1 MRPSI
6 VSPVP
11 SPCSEPSAAHKA
23 ALSRTNVDET
33 RSRLARPELIRN
45 RALAAELDSALARR
59 SYDALF
65 ALLRRLSGL
74 PGPRAN
80 EPLARAFAAE
90 VARAGPDTDELV
102 RALCAVGPAHAPAG
116 TDGEFLAM
124 VGAACIG
131 ARLAESP
138 DAALIEQLRA
148 LADDPRHR
156 IRESVA
162 RALVEASR
170 AHGDALALLLS
181 AWTDGYLGATVA
193 LEALT
198 ARVWLDRARS
208 AQPALDRLEE
218 AFGLAE
224 GAARA
229 DQRSQGYR
237 ALVKV
242 LAEAPARLLDRF
254 PRETLVWLESKAG
267 TPDVALRAALS
278 ALLPTARSRGH
289 GAPSLEK
296 FEQVLAESA
305 PPRRDPKTYVGPT
318 RKRGS
323 RRR

>member
-1 MRPSI
+1 
-6 VSPVP
+6 
-11 SPCSEPSAAHKA
+11 
-23 ALSRTNVDET
+23 
-33 RSRLARPELIRN
+33 LARPELIRN
-45 RALAAELDSALARR
+45 RALVAELDSALARR
-59 SYDALF
+59 SYETLF

-90 VARAGPDTDELV
+90 VARAAPRSDELV
-102 RALCAVGPAHAPAG
+102 RALCAVGPARAPAG

-131 ARLAESP
+131 ARLAEGP
-138 DAALIEQLRA
+138 DAALIDQLRA

-156 IRESVA
+156 VRESVV

-170 AHGDALALLLS
+170 AHGDQIAHLLS

-198 ARVWLDRARS
+198 ARAWLDRSRS
-208 AQPALDRLEE
+208 AQTALVRLEE
-218 AFGLAE
+218 AFRLAE
-224 GAARA
+224 EASRA

-237 ALVKV
+237 ALVKA
-242 LAEAPARLLDRF
+242 LAETPGRLLDRF

-267 TPDVALRAALS
+267 TRDVALRESLS
-278 ALLPTARSRGH
+278 ELLRTARSRGH
-289 GAPSLEK
+289 GASSLEK

-305 PPRRDPKTYVGPT
+305 PPRRDPRTYVGPT
-318 RKRGS
+318 RKRGA